1 MANSVPLEVKLFRK
15 SASAQAKIG
24 SKSAQRKGGKPVVLL
39 CPDWKYRVIGR
50 KAAIIAARNVNPT
63 ALVEIVNPSCLF
75 LINGLGMGNSTRCH
89 AVIENLA
96 AAGVTVHVLTS
107 GNGLA
112 YFDQKKEVASVTPM
126 ESFFYSG
133 RQGGI
138 SGWATLMTL
147 PTLLKRAKKKREQLT
162 ALLSRLEPDV
172 AVIDSEYSIA
182 PLHRKKVPIVGLN
195 TSEFVVTEYLK
206 HRKVARGVRS
216 HFWFV
221 EFSDYL
227 FHKRNCDLILSPFP
241 VRTPTRSPKFKRIGL
256 IVRRAVLERVQ
267 IEAKKTSHLK
277 KTPRVVFM
285 LSGSVHASNIPF
297 EKFSLPFQVDVVG
310 RNGESSPLVTY
321 HGRKMDNTQ
330 LLADADVL
338 VINGGYSAV
347 SEAFVLNKPVFVVPV
362 PGHAEQFVNAHLV
375 QDLGLGRVATES
387 DVLDQLLEHFRVN
400 PQGVAGKKPVKYEI
414 NGAREASD
422 LILQTAHA
430 NAGIP
435 CAESVAAVSGRI

>member
-1 MANSVPLEVKLFRK
+1 M
-15 SASAQAKIG
+15 
-24 SKSAQRKGGKPVVLL
+24 
-39 CPDWKYRVIGR
+39 
-50 KAAIIAARNVNPT
+50 
-63 ALVEIVNPSCLF
+63 NPSCLF

-96 AAGVTVHVLTS
+96 EAGVSVHVLTS

-133 RQGGI
+133 KQGGI

-147 PTLLKRAKKKREQLT
+147 PTLLKRAKKKRAQLT
-162 ALLSRLEPDV
+162 ALLSRLDPDA

-182 PLHRKKVPIVGLN
+182 PLRRKKVPIIGLN

-227 FHKRNCDLILSPFP
+227 FHKRACDLILSPFP
-241 VRTPTRSPKFKRIGL
+241 IRTPTRHPKFKRIGL
-256 IVRRAVLERVQ
+256 IVRRAVLERVLG
-267 IEAKKTSHLK
+267 ETKKASERGK
-277 KTPRVVFM
+277 IPRVVFM

-297 EKFSLPFQVDVVG
+297 ERFSLPFQVDVVG
-310 RNGESSPLVTY
+310 RSGASTDQVTY

-375 QDLGLGRVATES
+375 QDLGLGRIATE
-387 DVLDQLLEHFRVN
+387 DNVLDQLL
-400 PQGVAGKKPVKYEI
+400 KYYETGGWKASQAKSAAFEI
-414 NGAREASD
+414 NGAREASET
-422 LILQTAHA
+422 ILGIAR
-430 NAGIP
+430 AGK
-435 CAESVAAVSGRI
+435 VSALLPALAPVR